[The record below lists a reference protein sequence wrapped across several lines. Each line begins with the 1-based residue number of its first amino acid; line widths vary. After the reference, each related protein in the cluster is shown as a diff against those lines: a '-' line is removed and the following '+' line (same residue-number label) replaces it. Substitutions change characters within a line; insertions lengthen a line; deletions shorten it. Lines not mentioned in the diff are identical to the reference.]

1 MKKAITFFL
10 IACCL
15 LPLTG
20 CSKDQVLGRYN
31 EVLQAA
37 GEATLTGSGD
47 LEGERSFGADHYVG
61 SYAAD
66 YEGFSGEE
74 VLFGGTALERE
85 GGDELSVSC
94 KTESDAGTVRLVFQS
109 GAEEPEILCD
119 TAGMYTGT
127 IQLPA
132 ASNYIIV
139 EMENFTGS
147 LDLTIE

>member
-15 LPLTG
+15 LPLAG

-31 EVLQAA
+31 EVLQAV

-47 LEGERSFGADHYVG
+47 LQGERSFGADHYVG

-66 YEGFSGEE
+66 YEAFSGEE

-85 GGDELSVSC
+85 GGNEITVSC
-94 KTESDAGTVRLVFQS
+94 QIESTDGSIRLIYQT

>member
-74 VLFGGTALERE
+74 RFIDLNVFYGTKEA
-85 GGDELSVSC
+85 
-94 KTESDAGTVRLVFQS
+94 F
-109 GAEEPEILCD
+109 EEFL
-119 TAGMYTGT
+119 GR
-127 IQLPA
+127 
-132 ASNYIIV
+132 
-139 EMENFTGS
+139 
-147 LDLTIE
+147 

>member
-1 MKKAITFFL
+1 MKKAVSFFL

-15 LPLTG
+15 LPLAG

-31 EVLQAA
+31 EVLQAV

-47 LEGERSFGADHYVG
+47 LQGERSFGADHYVG

-66 YEGFSGEE
+66 YEAFSGEE

-85 GGDELSVSC
+85 GGNEITVSC
-94 KTESDAGTVRLVFQS
+94 QIESTDGSIRLIYQT

-119 TAGMYTGT
+119 TAGTYTGT

>member
-15 LPLTG
+15 LPLAG

-31 EVLQAA
+31 EVLQAV

-47 LEGERSFGADHYVG
+47 LQGERSFGADHYVG
-61 SYAAD
+61 SYAAG

-85 GGDELSVSC
+85 DGDEITVSC
-94 KTESDAGTVRLVFQS
+94 QIESTDGSIRLIYQT

>member
-1 MKKAITFFL
+1 MALTTMWGATRPITKPFP
-10 IACCL
+10 A
-15 LPLTG
+15 
-20 CSKDQVLGRYN
+20 R
-31 EVLQAA
+31 
-37 GEATLTGSGD
+37 
-47 LEGERSFGADHYVG
+47 RS
-61 SYAAD
+61 S
-66 YEGFSGEE
+66 
-74 VLFGGTALERE
+74 TALERE

-94 KTESDAGTVRLVFQS
+94 KIESDAGTVRLVFQS

-132 ASNYIIV
+132 SSNYIIV

>member
-15 LPLTG
+15 LPLAG

-31 EVLQAA
+31 EILQAA

-85 GGDELSVSC
+85 GGDEITVSC
-94 KTESDAGTVRLVFQS
+94 QIESTDG
-109 GAEEPEILCD
+109 
-119 TAGMYTGT
+119 
-127 IQLPA
+127 
-132 ASNYIIV
+132 
-139 EMENFTGS
+139 
-147 LDLTIE
+147 

>member
-31 EVLQAA
+31 EILQAA

-66 YEGFSGEE
+66 YEAFSG
-74 VLFGGTALERE
+74 RR
-85 GGDELSVSC
+85 SS
-94 KTESDAGTVRLVFQS
+94 SAGRRWNGKAETNSPYPVR
-109 GAEEPEILCD
+109 
-119 TAGMYTGT
+119 
-127 IQLPA
+127 
-132 ASNYIIV
+132 
-139 EMENFTGS
+139 
-147 LDLTIE
+147 